1 LAKPGGKVGEMNRV
15 DSFIASCPSWEVFY
29 KRLKELSKG
38 DMGRIFE
45 RFVQLYL
52 ETQPYYRNILSDV
65 WLGRHV
71 PADVRKAIN
80 LPYRDEGIDL
90 IARTKRGKYW
100 AIQAKFRSD
109 ENETL
114 SRRLLATFT
123 ACASDTCRNISQQI
137 VAHASLKP
145 IGKRELYRNTQE
157 MSFDRWARAD
167 WSLIVRKL
175 KGKTFNPEPRTP
187 MPHQVLA
194 VKRAK
199 EHFIRDKAT
208 RGRMLMPCAT
218 GKSLAA
224 LWIADAL
231 NAKTIVVAVPN
242 LGLIR
247 QGVEDWSKEFVSR
260 GQTPD
265 WICVCSDDQLENDEF
280 VDKIG
285 DLAMDVDTD
294 PKEIAK
300 LLKRRSKLKIVFTT
314 YQSSEQ
320 LAEAAR
326 RAGIK
331 FDLAI
336 FDEAHRTVGPQDRS
350 FAALLGNSFKAR
362 YRLFMT
368 ATERRVNGDFDNVYS
383 MDDNEEVYGKRFYTM
398 SFAEAIRRKIITDY
412 KILTLAITD
421 KEIKALIAKN
431 RLLNLNSNLTEA
443 EARSVATGI
452 ALKRATRNTR
462 SLIQSRFIPAFLR
475 LTPFG
480 NSKTCSI
487 V

>member
-1 LAKPGGKVGEMNRV
+1 MNRV

-52 ETQPYYRNILSDV
+52 QTQPYYRNILSDV
-65 WLGRHV
+65 WLGRDV

-114 SRRLLATFT
+114 SRRLLSTFT
-123 ACASDTCRNISQQI
+123 ACASDTCRNISLQI

-145 IGKRELYRNTQE
+145 IGKRDLYRNTQE
-157 MSFDRWARAD
+157 MSFDRWATAD
-167 WSLIVRKL
+167 WSLIIRKL
-175 KGKTFNPEPRTP
+175 KGKTFSPKPRKP

-199 EHFIRDKAT
+199 EHFIRDRAT

-247 QGVEDWSKEFVSR
+247 QGVEDWSKEFVAR

-294 PKEIAK
+294 PKEIAR

-320 LAEAAR
+320 LAAAAR

-336 FDEAHRTVGPQDRS
+336 FDEAHRTVGPQTRA
-350 FAALLGNSFKAR
+350 FAALLNNSFKAR

-398 SFAEAIRRKIITDY
+398 SFAEAIRRKIITTT
-412 KILTLAITD
+412 K
-421 KEIKALIAKN
+421 
-431 RLLNLNSNLTEA
+431 
-443 EARSVATGI
+443 
-452 ALKRATRNTR
+452 
-462 SLIQSRFIPAFLR
+462 F
-475 LTPFG
+475 
-480 NSKTCSI
+480 
-487 V
+487 